1 MNKVKLSE
9 ISTVELSSI
18 DKKIAQNEIPVKL
31 CNFTDVYYNWAITE
45 DIISSCMKGSVKE
58 TELNKFTLK
67 KGQVAITKDSET
79 RDDIGMPCYIS
90 DSFDNA
96 VLGYHCA
103 LITPNNNKLNGKYL
117 NALLNTEYAR
127 KCFENQASGSG
138 QRYTL
143 SKEAIESIQIPLPSL
158 DEQKRIGS
166 FFSNIDKKIQN
177 NKRQIEILE
186 SIAKTIYDYWFVQ
199 FDFPNEEG
207 KPYKSSG
214 GKLVWNEALK
224 REIPEGWS
232 VNSLSDYIEIIRGVS
247 YSPLDELSS
256 SSNKTVNLLK
266 SNNIENGRINFESS
280 IILPKEKANSDQWL
294 TKGSVF
300 ITMSS
305 GSKLHMGKTAIV
317 YRNLP
322 YVFGTFCSK
331 VEIKYNFK
339 ALISS
344 YFISDEFRTYIENV
358 CAGTSINNIKN
369 QYLLDIKIPFPPQPI
384 LRKYE
389 VIFEEL
395 SQKIASAEKEKIEED
410 SLRKFLLPLI
420 MNGQVTMQ

>member
-9 ISTVELSSI
+9 IATVELSSI

-158 DEQKRIGS
+158 DGQKRIGS

-177 NKRQIEILE
+177 NKKQIETLE

-199 FDFPNEEG
+199 FDFPNEDG

-214 GKLVWNEALK
+214 GKMVWNEELK
-224 REIPEGWS
+224 REIPEGWNETCIEKITNCLDS
-232 VNSLSDYIEIIRGVS
+232 KRIPLSGKQRELKKGNIPYYGATSIMGFIDEFIFDGDYVLMAEDGSIMTPLNTPILQRISGKTWVNNHAHVIEPIGK
-247 YSPLDELSS
+247 YSC
-256 SSNKTVNLLK
+256 
-266 SNNIENGRINFESS
+266 S
-280 IILPKEKANSDQWL
+280 IIFHFLKNVYVPSLKTGSIQAKITQNKMNS
-294 TKGSVF
+294 
-300 ITMSS
+300 I
-305 GSKLHMGKTAIV
+305 
-317 YRNLP
+317 
-322 YVFGTFCSK
+322 K
-331 VEIKYNFK
+331 VVNIPDALLEKYNETIEPIDK
-339 ALISS
+339 KIKISS
-344 YFISDEFRTYIENV
+344 EEISNLNKVKRY
-358 CAGTSINNIKN
+358 
-369 QYLLDIKIPFPPQPI
+369 
-384 LRKYE
+384 
-389 VIFEEL
+389 
-395 SQKIASAEKEKIEED
+395 
-410 SLRKFLLPLI
+410 LLPLI
-420 MNGQVTMQ
+420 MNGQASLK

>member
-9 ISTVELSSI
+9 IATVELSSI

-199 FDFPNEEG
+199 FDFPNEDG

-214 GKLVWNEALK
+214 GKMVWNEELK
-224 REIPEGWS
+224 REIPEGWIVRTLNDLLLVS
-232 VNSLSDYIEIIRGVS
+232 KDRIASNEIEDRVYVPIEAIPRNKMSFSETSDIDKAATGLCSFEEKAILFSNRRVYFHKVSISPFKGVTRDTVIIMYPKNKSNLGYAFQIVNSDHYIEYATKNSYGTEQPVLATPTALSYKYACPITGLEII
-247 YSPLDELSS
+247 YS
-256 SSNKTVNLLK
+256 KKVAK
-266 SNNIENGRINFESS
+266 
-280 IILPKEKANSDQWL
+280 IID
-294 TKGSVF
+294 
-300 ITMSS
+300 
-305 GSKLHMGKTAIV
+305 
-317 YRNLP
+317 
-322 YVFGTFCSK
+322 K
-331 VEIKYNFK
+331 VLEMEREIKVLTTLRNF
-339 ALISS
+339 L
-344 YFISDEFRTYIENV
+344 NP
-358 CAGTSINNIKN
+358 
-369 QYLLDIKIPFPPQPI
+369 LL
-384 LRKYE
+384 
-389 VIFEEL
+389 V
-395 SQKIASAEKEKIEED
+395 
-410 SLRKFLLPLI
+410 
-420 MNGQVTMQ
+420 NGQVTLQ

>member
-9 ISTVELSSI
+9 VATVELSSI
-18 DKKIAQNEIPVKL
+18 DKKIDQNEIPVKL

-45 DIISSCMKGSVKE
+45 DIISSCMNGSVKE
-58 TELNKFTLK
+58 TELNKFILK

-90 DSFDNA
+90 NSFDNA

-103 LITPNNNKLNGKYL
+103 LITPDNKKLNGKYL

-127 KCFENQASGSG
+127 KSFENQASGSG

-177 NKRQIEILE
+177 NKSQIEILE

-199 FDFPNEEG
+199 FDFPNEDG

-214 GKLVWNEALK
+214 GKMVWNEALK

-232 VNSLSDYIEIIRGVS
+232 VNSLSDYIKIIRGVS
-247 YSPLDELSS
+247 YSPLEELSS
-256 SSNKTVNLLK
+256 SRNKTINLLK
-266 SNNIENGRINFESS
+266 SNNIENGRINFEAP

-322 YVFGTFCSK
+322 YVFGAFCSK
-331 VEIKYNFK
+331 IEINSNFK

-410 SLRKFLLPLI
+410 SLRKFLLPLL
-420 MNGQVTMQ
+420 MNGQVTLQ